1 MKAAGSQEPV
11 SAAAAA
17 AAVCHESVTTKEEHA
32 GTAGL
37 EGAQKEKA
45 LSFLRSSVMSA
56 GRTSDFF
63 THKIKPESC

>member
-1 MKAAGSQEPV
+1 MKAAGSQDPV

-45 LSFLRSSVMSA
+45 
-56 GRTSDFF
+56 
-63 THKIKPESC
+63 